1 MTFANAIAADAGRAL
16 AKTVTVV
23 VAVMVAVM
31 ALTAYACYNRGIA
44 DGGQTALAKIKAT
57 CEDEAAPTVIDG
69 TQYMCVTKPQW
80 NKVLE
85 FVFQQGVRS
94 GYKAR
99 QVL

>member
-1 MTFANAIAADAGRAL
+1 MNPRTVKILLAVLNLMAYTILGIGSWHIGGSRAADEA
-16 AKTVTVV
+16 
-23 VAVMVAVM
+23 
-31 ALTAYACYNRGIA
+31 TA
-44 DGGQTALAKIKAT
+44 QTLAKIKAT